1 MADRVMGDAPML
13 PAAFAQWEPFAADW
27 CLGSEAARREQRMHS
42 TQAQLET
49 FYKAVKPRLDE
60 AIQYLNDFPVNELPP
75 REHNLLL
82 LTLSLVEVSVAVEL
96 FFNPWPLD
104 AYPWQAFSV
113 AY

>member
-1 MADRVMGDAPML
+1 MGGKGML
-13 PAAFAQWEPFAADW
+13 PAAFAEWEPYAAKW
-27 CLGSEAARREQRMHS
+27 CQATEHARREQRMHS
-42 TQAQLET
+42 TQAELER

-60 AIQYLNDFPVNELPP
+60 AIQYLNGFALDDLPA
-75 REHNLLL
+75 RERNLLN

-104 AYPWQAFSV
+104 AYPWEKFSV

>member
-1 MADRVMGDAPML
+1 MSGQGML
-13 PAAFAQWEPFAADW
+13 PPAFAEWEPYAATW
-27 CLGSEAARREQRMHS
+27 CLPTEHARREQRMHH
-42 TQAQLET
+42 TQAQLEA

-60 AIQYLNDFPVNELPP
+60 AIQYLNGYDLDALPA
-75 REHNLLL
+75 RERNLLN

-104 AYPWQAFSV
+104 AYPWDKFSV

>member
-1 MADRVMGDAPML
+1 MGAVSKL
-13 PAAFAQWEPFAADW
+13 PEAFAQWEPFAADW
-27 CLGSEAARREQRMHS
+27 CLGSEAARREQRMRS
-42 TQAQLET
+42 TQAQLEK

-60 AIQYLNDFPVNELPP
+60 AIQYLNGFPVNDLPP
-75 REHNLLL
+75 REQNLLH

-104 AYPWQAFSV
+104 AYPWQEFSV

>member
-1 MADRVMGDAPML
+1 MGAASML
-13 PAAFAQWEPFAADW
+13 PEAFAQWEPFAADW
-27 CLGSEAARREQRMHS
+27 CLGSEAARREQRMRS
-42 TQAQLET
+42 TQAQLEK

-60 AIQYLNDFPVNELPP
+60 AIQYLNGFPVNDLPP
-75 REHNLLL
+75 REQNLLH

-104 AYPWQAFSV
+104 AYPWQEFSV

>member
-1 MADRVMGDAPML
+1 MAAEPML
-13 PAAFAQWEPFAADW
+13 PAQFAEWEPYAATW
-27 CLGSEAARREQRMHS
+27 CLATEHDRREQRMHS
-42 TQAQLET
+42 TQAQLEQ

-60 AIQYLNDFPVNELPP
+60 AIQYLNGFALDALPP
-75 REHNLLL
+75 RERNLLN

-104 AYPWQAFSV
+104 AYAWDKFSV